1 MPKKL
6 LVFLDANVIFS
17 ALYSSKGAPNAIL
30 EAYVEGKIE
39 VVISHQ
45 VIEETIL
52 NIQRKKPDLLPNL
65 YFFLQQAPFEI
76 QPDPSVEDIARWAK
90 VINPPDAPILAA
102 AIAAGPGFLVTGNTQ
117 HFTLEVA
124 KKAKLRIL
132 TPAQFIQTFAEA
144 IKRYMSQYKQRIAL
158 EKGFGAWSSENH
170 PELKTPEDTVIYV
183 SRLRESYRERLTDQ

>member
-6 LVFLDANVIFS
+6 RVFLDTNVIFS
-17 ALYSSKGAPNAIL
+17 AVYSSKGAPNAIL

-39 VVISHQ
+39 IVISRQ
-45 VIEETIL
+45 VLEETIL

-76 QPDPSVEDIARWAK
+76 QPDPSVENVARWAK

-102 AIAAGPGFLVTGNTQ
+102 AIAAGPDFLVTGNTQ
-117 HFTLEVA
+117 HFTPEVA

-132 TPAQFIQTFAEA
+132 TPAQFIQVLAE
-144 IKRYMSQYKQRIAL
+144 RP
-158 EKGFGAWSSENH
+158 KG
-170 PELKTPEDTVIYV
+170 
-183 SRLRESYRERLTDQ
+183 RE